1 MSTAINRREFVKA
14 GVAAGLSA
22 GVVRAA
28 GAATDPEV
36 IVIGAGLS
44 GLNAMHLLE
53 ELGVRAICLEGRER
67 PEDACSATPTWPATP
82 NGAATPSSAP
92 TPGCRTRPAAWT
104 SR

>member
-1 MSTAINRREFVKA
+1 MGTAINRRDFVKA

-28 GAATDPEV
+28 RAAADPDV

-44 GLNAMHLLE
+44 GLNAMLLLE

-67 PEDACSATPTWPATP
+67 P
-82 NGAATPSSAP
+82 G
-92 TPGCRTRPAAWT
+92 G
-104 SR
+104 